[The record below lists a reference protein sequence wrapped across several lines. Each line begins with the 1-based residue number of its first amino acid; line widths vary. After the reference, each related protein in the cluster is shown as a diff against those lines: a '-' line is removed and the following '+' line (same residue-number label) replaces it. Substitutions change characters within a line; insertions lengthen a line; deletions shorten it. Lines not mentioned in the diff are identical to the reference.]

1 MPLMKYRISVTLE
14 FLREM
19 KHLSK
24 RYKSLKEDLR
34 NFGNDLLLNPEQGVS
49 LGNNLRKIRIAITSK
64 NKGKSGG
71 ARVITYTIIWTEID
85 TEIKLL
91 TIYDKSER
99 ANITDKEIEDILKQ
113 NGICNPYNIKRNRP
127 VSRLRDNRT
136 ISFIRLRLCE
146 QVSFVSKF
154 IH

>member
-49 LGNNLRKIRIAITSK
+49 LGSKIRIAITSK

-113 NGICNPYNIKRNRP
+113 NGI
-127 VSRLRDNRT
+127 L
-136 ISFIRLRLCE
+136 
-146 QVSFVSKF
+146 
-154 IH
+154 

>member
-24 RYKSLKEDLR
+24 RYKSLK
-34 NFGNDLLLNPEQGVS
+34 EQGVS

-113 NGICNPYNIKRNRP
+113 NGI
-127 VSRLRDNRT
+127 L
-136 ISFIRLRLCE
+136 
-146 QVSFVSKF
+146 
-154 IH
+154 

>member
-99 ANITDKEIEDILKQ
+99 SSISEKELEDLLKK
-113 NGICNPYNIKRNRP
+113 NDLI
-127 VSRLRDNRT
+127 
-136 ISFIRLRLCE
+136 
-146 QVSFVSKF
+146 
-154 IH
+154 

>member
-49 LGNNLRKIRIAITSK
+49 LGNNLRTIRLAIPSK

-113 NGICNPYNIKRNRP
+113 NGI
-127 VSRLRDNRT
+127 L
-136 ISFIRLRLCE
+136 
-146 QVSFVSKF
+146 
-154 IH
+154 

>member
-49 LGNNLRKIRIAITSK
+49 LGNNL
-64 NKGKSGG
+64 
-71 ARVITYTIIWTEID
+71 D

-113 NGICNPYNIKRNRP
+113 NGI
-127 VSRLRDNRT
+127 L
-136 ISFIRLRLCE
+136 
-146 QVSFVSKF
+146 
-154 IH
+154 

>member
-49 LGNNLRKIRIAITSK
+49 LGNNLRKIRIAI
-64 NKGKSGG
+64 G

-113 NGICNPYNIKRNRP
+113 NGI
-127 VSRLRDNRT
+127 L
-136 ISFIRLRLCE
+136 
-146 QVSFVSKF
+146 
-154 IH
+154 

>member
-64 NKGKSGG
+64 NKGKSGVS
-71 ARVITYTIIWTEID
+71 RVITYTIIWTEID

-113 NGICNPYNIKRNRP
+113 NGI
-127 VSRLRDNRT
+127 L
-136 ISFIRLRLCE
+136 
-146 QVSFVSKF
+146 
-154 IH
+154 

>member
-24 RYKSLKEDLR
+24 RYKSL
-34 NFGNDLLLNPEQGVS
+34 EQGVS

-113 NGICNPYNIKRNRP
+113 NGI
-127 VSRLRDNRT
+127 L
-136 ISFIRLRLCE
+136 
-146 QVSFVSKF
+146 
-154 IH
+154 

>member
-64 NKGKSGG
+64 NKGKS
-71 ARVITYTIIWTEID
+71 AFII
-85 TEIKLL
+85 
-91 TIYDKSER
+91 SR
-99 ANITDKEIEDILKQ
+99 HIEQ
-113 NGICNPYNIKRNRP
+113 NFC
-127 VSRLRDNRT
+127 SLQ
-136 ISFIRLRLCE
+136 C
-146 QVSFVSKF
+146 Q
-154 IH
+154 

>member
-113 NGICNPYNIKRNRP
+113 NGILYDIKRNRP

>member
-1 MPLMKYRISVTLE
+1 MKYRISVTLE

-99 ANITDKEIEDILKQ
+99 ANITDKEIEDILKLKRYF
-113 NGICNPYNIKRNRP
+113 CSPYDIKRNRP
-127 VSRLRDNRT
+127 VSRLRDGRT
-136 ISFIRLRLCE
+136 IFFYKTKTL
-146 QVSFVSKF
+146 
-154 IH
+154 